1 MTDTR
6 KIVDSICKCRRG
18 SMDDKQ
24 FRAKVE
30 FAIQEELA
38 KAVAKEK
45 IKTKKIVDD
54 VKDSLWKIQRM
65 GVIDFKGEKL
75 EVITR
80 YQALNTINLSG
91 LPYTSRSGRKLTN
104 YFES

>member
-1 MTDTR
+1 MTDIEKR
-6 KIVDSICKCRRG
+6 VDSICKCRKG

-24 FRAKVE
+24 FRATVE
-30 FAIQEELA
+30 FSIQEELA

-80 YQALNTINLSG
+80 YQAVNTINLSG
-91 LPYTSRSGRKLTN
+91 LPYTSISGTGRSN
-104 YFES
+104 